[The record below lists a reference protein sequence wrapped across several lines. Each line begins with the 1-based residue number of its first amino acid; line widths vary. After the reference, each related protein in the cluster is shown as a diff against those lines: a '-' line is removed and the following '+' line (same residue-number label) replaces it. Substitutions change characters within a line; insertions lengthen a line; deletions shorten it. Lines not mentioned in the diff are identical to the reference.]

1 MIKEASHK
9 KAENVMSDNAPH
21 ALPQH
26 PVLEGDRKNEN
37 KISKQKVEEK
47 PKLFYTRPIFKYP
60 EHDFY

>member
-1 MIKEASHK
+1 MSKEASRK
-9 KAENVMSDNAPH
+9 KVENVMDDNSPH

-26 PVLEGDRKNEN
+26 PVLEGERKNEN

-47 PKLFYTRPIFKYP
+47 PNLFYTRPIFKYQ